1 MVVQPFGLVG
11 QQASVPLERKHS
23 ARAKNDLFGPLGQQA
38 IVLSRP
44 EWPARVKREM
54 FGIRGPFGQMI
65 QTVLVQM
72 VVLSLD

>member
-1 MVVQPFGLVG
+1 MT
-11 QQASVPLERKHS
+11 LERKHS